1 MATFAFSLDIIDMTD
16 VNDSGDGLWGR
27 PDDCEFSYVVKVPGT
42 TEQVSLAAVQ
52 DREICS
58 GTPAFPSHG
67 HCVWDAALLLADYLQ
82 TRAVEAAQSTSKVNG
97 GDFFQFRGK
106 KVVELGAGVGLV
118 GMALAVLGARVVLTD
133 QEYALPLLIKNV
145 AVNFCDRDD
154 GEASNSREV
163 MAPTVEECQWEEPFK
178 TGTCLA
184 SWRKST
190 DVVVFSD
197 VLYHA
202 SAFLLLI
209 ETLHELASPTTDVFF
224 SFETRNASIEA
235 SFLQQL
241 AATFDVE
248 EVSRKDNPQV
258 FASFEYPDE
267 LFIYHARLKARSNE
281 N

>member
-1 MATFAFSLDIIDMTD
+1 MTD

-42 TEQVSLAAVQ
+42 TEQVSLTAVQ

-82 TRAVEAAQSTSKVNG
+82 TRA
-97 GDFFQFRGK
+97 

-163 MAPTVEECQWEEPFK
+163 MAPTVEECQWGEPFK